1 MQIYYRHSKVLVAIK
16 NYEYVRNNKVNG
28 VIFEF
33 LTLIM
38 TSCVQLY
45 RLGKNEN
52 QLFYKNCFIFVGGR
66 TYNGLDFPFSVIF
79 NQIKAVCM

>member
-16 NYEYVRNNKVNG
+16 KYEYVRNDKVNG

-38 TSCVQLY
+38 TSCVQY

-52 QLFYKNCFIFVGGR
+52 QLFYKKCIIFVGGR
-66 TYNGLDFPFSVIF
+66 TYNGLHFPFSVIF
-79 NQIKAVCM
+79 N